1 MAGYLNYPKTK
12 GSKCV
17 RTICSGKITKI
28 DKYEFEHTFDSRAS
42 SSGSPICLI
51 DNSCV
56 VGIHKSGHKEKPINF
71 GTFIGIILD
80 DLKPYES
87 SEEKNLVSQILK
99 KKVLLNPKKKFKI

>member
-1 MAGYLNYPKTK
+1 MEGYPNYPKTK

-17 RTICSGKITKI
+17 RSICSGKITKI
-28 DKYEFEHTFDSRAS
+28 DKFEFEHTLDSRAS
-42 SSGSPICLI
+42 SSGSLICLI

-87 SEEKNLVSQILK
+87 SKE
-99 KKVLLNPKKKFKI
+99 KKFSFSNIKKESSIETEKI